1 MIFSSVTPG
10 LFDAI
15 ATGHSIQPQ
24 QLPHSRPAP
33 GIGSTGLGK

>member
-1 MIFSSVTPG
+1 MTFSSVTPG